1 MNFLE
6 AGFIFS
12 IFHQAKSSFG
22 IVGGSPDVAVILVCN
37 EHPRNNSSYN
47 PCKRLYNFP
56 SGHGR
61 SPKRYAFVSKFTFWI
76 FVFG

>member
-6 AGFIFS
+6 ASFKFS

-22 IVGGSPDVAVILVCN
+22 IVGGLPDVAVILVCN

-47 PCKRLYNFP
+47 PYKRLYNLP
-56 SGHGR
+56 SDHGR
-61 SPKRYAFVSKFTFWI
+61 SHKRHAFVSQCTFWI
-76 FVFG
+76 FVFR